1 MPRASS
7 LRAAVLVASR
17 RLQAGSK
24 FRLSRCAA
32 AGATSRVCPPAGQ
45 YAAITGRCVLACAH
59 LRLAVVIVDL
69 LQVRHDRLRIL
80 HVGDVDLVDLLAGHR
95 QSLKG
100 VGQVVARLG
109 QGLLGRLL
117 RGEWAGAA
125 RSDRRARRDMQATAR
140 GRCCVSRARWV
151 LRRDAHQGL
160 AELAD
165 GLVVLGTLGNVA
177 KRHAGAGRSGG
188 TVVGRHGERGG
199 RVGRLLALTF
209 NQGRQAFPTLKRR
222 TRSRRP
228 LRRRAH
234 TSCQLPQTET
244 EDFPLN
250 SRTRVTLNVC
260 AQFNANTWE
269 F

>member
-1 MPRASS
+1 MQMPMPRASS

-69 LQVRHDRLRIL
+69 LQVRNDRLRIL
-80 HVGDVDLVDLLAGHR
+80 HVGDVDLVNLLAGHR

-140 GRCCVSRARWV
+140 QVLREQGAVGAAKGCAPRACRAGRWPCCARDAWKCRQAPRGRGSQRRDRRWEAWRARS
-151 LRRDAHQGL
+151 
-160 AELAD
+160 
-165 GLVVLGTLGNVA
+165 
-177 KRHAGAGRSGG
+177 GR
-188 TVVGRHGERGG
+188 
-199 RVGRLLALTF
+199 
-209 NQGRQAFPTLKRR
+209 
-222 TRSRRP
+222 
-228 LRRRAH
+228 
-234 TSCQLPQTET
+234 
-244 EDFPLN
+244 
-250 SRTRVTLNVC
+250 
-260 AQFNANTWE
+260 
-269 F
+269 